1 MAETIS
7 NKKKAKKK
15 PETEMSFWEHL
26 EELRWHIV
34 RALAAIMILAIVA
47 FLNRSIL
54 FNDIILAP
62 KESTFI
68 TNQLLCKLSEFLGVT
83 SLCLDNLTLNIISIK
98 MSGQFTMHLYVSI
111 FAGIIVAFPYL
122 IFELWLFIKPAL
134 MPKERK
140 HSKGAVVVCSL
151 LFLLGVAFSY
161 FIIVPLTVHFLGTY
175 QVSEF
180 VKNQISLNSYISTV
194 VSVTFAVG
202 LVFEL
207 PVLVYFLTRVGL
219 ITPDYLK
226 RNRKYMIVVLL
237 VLSAIITPP
246 DIFSQVLVVIPL
258 MLLYELS
265 IVVAKRV
272 DRKREKEEL
281 AG

>member
-7 NKKKAKKK
+7 NKKKTKKE
-15 PETEMSFWEHL
+15 PDQEMSFWEHL

-34 RALAAIMILAIVA
+34 RALVAIIILAIVA
-47 FLNRSIL
+47 FLNRNIL

-140 HSKGAVVVCSL
+140 HSRGAVVVCSL

-161 FIIVPLTVHFLGTY
+161 FLIVPLTVHFLGTY

-180 VKNQISLNSYISTV
+180 VKNNISLNSYISTV

-226 RNRKYMIVVLL
+226 RNRKYMIVILL
-237 VLSAIITPP
+237 LLSAIITPP
-246 DIFSQVLVVIPL
+246 DIFSQILVVIPL

>member
-1 MAETIS
+1 MPEVASE
-7 NKKKAKKK
+7 KKKSKDQ
-15 PETEMSFWEHL
+15 PEREMSFWEHL

-34 RALAAIMILAIVA
+34 RSLAAIILLAIVA
-47 FLNRSIL
+47 FLNRNII

-68 TNQLLCKLSEFLGVT
+68 TNHLLCKLSDYLGINA
-83 SLCLDNLTLNIISIK
+83 LCLDNLSLNIISIK
-98 MSGQFTMHLYVSI
+98 MSGQFMMHLYVSI
-111 FAGIIVAFPYL
+111 FAGLIVAFPYI

-140 HSKGAVVVCSL
+140 HSSGAVFVCSI
-151 LFLLGVAFSY
+151 LFLLGVGFSY
-161 FIIVPLTVHFLGTY
+161 FVIVPLTVHFLGTY

-194 VSVTFAVG
+194 VSVTFSVG

-207 PVLVYFLTRVGL
+207 PVLVYFLTRVGIL
-219 ITPDYLK
+219 TPDYLK
-226 RNRKYMIVVLL
+226 RNRKYMIVILL

-246 DIFSQVLVVIPL
+246 DMFSQILVVIPL

-272 DRKREKEEL
+272 YRKREKEEL

>member
-7 NKKKAKKK
+7 NKKKTKKE
-15 PETEMSFWEHL
+15 PHREMSFWEHL

-34 RALAAIMILAIVA
+34 RSLIAIIIVAIVA
-47 FLNRSIL
+47 FLNRNFV
-54 FNDIILAP
+54 FNEVILAP

-68 TNQLLCKLSEFLGVT
+68 TNQLLCKLSEYLGLNA
-83 SLCLDNLTLNIISIK
+83 LCLDNLSLNIISIK
-98 MSGQFTMHLYVSI
+98 MSGQFMMHLYVSI
-111 FAGIIVAFPYL
+111 FAGLIVAFPYL

-140 HSKGAVVVCSL
+140 HSSGAVFVCSI
-151 LFLLGVAFSY
+151 LFLLGVGFSY
-161 FIIVPLTVHFLGTY
+161 FLIVPLTVHFLGTY
-175 QVSEF
+175 QVSES
-180 VKNQISLNSYISTV
+180 VQNTISLNSYISTV
-194 VSVTFAVG
+194 VSVTFSVG

-207 PVLVYFLTRVGL
+207 PVLVYFLTKVGI

-226 RNRKYMIVVLL
+226 RNRKYMIVILL

-258 MLLYELS
+258 LLLYELS

-272 DRKREKEEL
+272 YRKREKEEL

>member
-7 NKKKAKKK
+7 NKKKTKKK
-15 PETEMSFWEHL
+15 PEKEMSFWEHL

-34 RALAAIMILAIVA
+34 RSLAAIIIIAIVA
-47 FLNRSIL
+47 FLNRSIV
-54 FNDIILAP
+54 FNEIILAP

-68 TNQLLCKLSEFLGVT
+68 TNQLLCKLSEYLGLI
-83 SLCLDNLTLNIISIK
+83 SLCLDNLSLNLISIK
-98 MSGQFTMHLYVSI
+98 MSGQFMMHLYVSI
-111 FAGIIVAFPYL
+111 FAGLIVAFPYL

-140 HSKGAVVVCSL
+140 HSRGAVVVCSI
-151 LFLLGVAFSY
+151 LFLLGVGFSY
-161 FIIVPLTVHFLGTY
+161 FLIVPLTVHFLGTY

-180 VKNQISLNSYISTV
+180 VQNTISLNSYISTV
-194 VSVTFAVG
+194 VSVTFSVG

-207 PVLVYFLTRVGL
+207 PVLVYFLTRVGI

-226 RNRKYMIVVLL
+226 RNRKYMIVILL

-258 MLLYELS
+258 MVLYELS

-272 DRKREKEEL
+272 YRKREKEEL